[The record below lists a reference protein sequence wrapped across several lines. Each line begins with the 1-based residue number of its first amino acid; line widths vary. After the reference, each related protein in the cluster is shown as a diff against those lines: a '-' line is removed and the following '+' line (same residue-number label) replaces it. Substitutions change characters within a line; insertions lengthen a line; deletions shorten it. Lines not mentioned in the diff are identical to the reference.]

1 MKNRSILIVQLA
13 CLAGLVGLWILSGTE
28 LLSGEPQDTLW
39 RFLGR
44 FHPVVLHL
52 PIGFILLL
60 VGLEGLGLRSKESK
74 APELIPLLLGLTIV
88 VTIGSVVTGTMLAY
102 GEGADEPLVKEHM
115 RNGIWLAMCTLMLGV
130 LRTRPS
136 LLTYRIMLLVTVGLL
151 AVTSHQGGS
160 ITHGSDY
167 LTKYAP
173 NPVRRLLGLP
183 VEEKVVIARPEE
195 LVIFEHLVQP
205 IMEQNCHSCHNPD
218 KRKGELNLTT
228 IAGHLAGGEMAP
240 AVVPFDV
247 EASEL
252 LFRVTLPMDDEEF
265 MPPDEKSPLSNEEI
279 GLLEWW
285 IEQGAS
291 PDQKVGAATVIPDA
305 VDVYV
310 RNIFAAMLTPEELA
324 EIEAARVKLYQ
335 ELGDFRAVH
344 GVLILPTEVN
354 ATQFTL
360 ETNAVRK
367 VFDDSLL
374 GLLEPYADKFVAA
387 DLSGTPLTDAA
398 MESLAKFTALRSLNL
413 SHTQITGQTLGR
425 LAALPHLES
434 LNLYGASLAVLAIEE
449 LEKLSGLKQLFVF
462 QTEME
467 DEAMLARLRLA
478 LPDCDIRGSGS
489 KSESS

>member
-1 MKNRSILIVQLA
+1 MVQLA
-13 CLAGLVGLWILSGTE
+13 CCFGLMGLWWLSGSDP
-28 LLSGEPQDTLW
+28 LNGEPQDTLW
-39 RFLGR
+39 RFFGR

-52 PIGFILLL
+52 PIGLIVML
-60 VGLEGLGLRSKESK
+60 VVLEGCGLWHKESK
-74 APELIPLLLGLTIV
+74 ATELVPMVLGLTIV
-88 VTIGSVVTGTMLAY
+88 VTVLAVVTGTMLAY

-115 RNGIWLAMCTLMLGV
+115 RNGIWLAMITLVLGV

-136 LLTYRIMLLVTVGLL
+136 LLTYRIVLVVTVGLL

-173 NPVRRLLGLP
+173 DRVRRWLGLP
-183 VEEKVVIARPEE
+183 VEEKVVITRPED
-195 LVIFEHLVQP
+195 LVVFEHLVQP

-218 KRKGELNLTT
+218 KLKGELNLTT

-252 LFRVTLPMDDEEF
+252 LFRVTLPVDDEEF
-265 MPPDEKSPLSNEEI
+265 MPPDEKPPLSHEEI

-291 PDQKVGAATVIPDA
+291 PDQKVGAATVIPDP
-305 VDVYV
+305 VDAYIRKV
-310 RNIFAAMLTPEELA
+310 FAAMLTPEERA
-324 EIEAARVKLYQ
+324 EIEAARLKLYQ
-335 ELGDFRAVH
+335 ELGELRAVH
-344 GVLILPTEVN
+344 GMLILPIEAD

-367 VFDDSLL
+367 TFDDSLL
-374 GLLEPYADKFVAA
+374 ALLEPHADKFVAA
-387 DLSGTPLTDAA
+387 DFSGTPLTDASMA
-398 MESLAKFTALRSLNL
+398 SLAKFTALRSLNL
-413 SHTQITGQTLGR
+413 SRTQITGRTLGR
-425 LAALPHLES
+425 LAALPNLQT
-434 LNLYGASLAVLAIEE
+434 LNLYGAALSVEAVEE
-449 LEKLSGLKQLFVF
+449 LKQLSGLKQLFVF
-462 QTEME
+462 QTELE
-467 DEAMLARLRLA
+467 DETVLAGLQLA
-478 LPDCDIRGSGS
+478 LPDCEIKGSAA